1 MPSEI
6 FSQVLFNDGEGV
18 DPTDFNDMQNLERAQ
33 MWDRFLG
40 ELVASTFSSGGFND
54 PAVQGPLSF
63 AGPFQQPGPPSSE
76 VQAKAYAYTPNPG
89 CGIPLV
95 NSVGGN
101 NRIMISAG
109 TLYQYLGTI
118 DGSTPKFLPFRFKG
132 DGTEFVDIANGD
144 PSDPRVDIIQMALSY
159 VNDTSVS
166 RDFKDATTGAVTTTT
181 PTKRRRIQ
189 CVLSVKQGTPAA
201 SPRYPD
207 PDAGNCVI
215 AGVVVGTNCVHATF
229 PGFDD
234 AAGAVAVLH
243 DQRMPMRARSI
254 GVPPNDYLYTAGYS
268 TVAGRQFV
276 QKSTGGGEDLVIP
289 LWAGTCSRLL
299 GASISA
305 FPATPPFSG
314 KWFAESY
321 TNSGPGFSDVSYK
334 LGETGLFFLGSVF
347 STVSV
352 GNLQYHSLHEP
363 VAGPTVLASTGAVM
377 GAPIWT
383 NGRRAPHEPARVGAP
398 NILIGGIVRATGV
411 SFRFIAPGNGSQ
423 FGPTT
428 FVIATGL

>member
-18 DPTDFNDMQNLERAQ
+18 DPTDFNDVQNLQRAQ

-40 ELVASTFSSGGFND
+40 ELVAPTFVGSGTHD
-54 PAVQGPLSF
+54 PAVQGPISF
-63 AGPFQQPGPPSSE
+63 AGPFQQSGPPTSE
-76 VQAKAYAYTPNPG
+76 ASAMAYAYTPNPG
-89 CGIPLV
+89 CAMPMVGIL
-95 NSVGGN
+95 GN
-101 NRIMISAG
+101 AQIMITAG
-109 TLYQYLGTI
+109 TLYQYLGSI

-132 DGTEFVDIANGD
+132 DATEFVTIANGD
-144 PSDPRVDIIQMALSY
+144 PSNPRVDIIQMALSY
-159 VNDTSVS
+159 VNDTTVS

-215 AGVVVGTNCVHATF
+215 AGVVVGTNCVHAAF

-243 DQRMPMRARSI
+243 DQRMPMRSRSI
-254 GVPPNDYLYTAGYS
+254 GVSPSNYLYTAGYS
-268 TVAGRQFV
+268 TVAGRPYV
-276 QKSTGGGEDLVIP
+276 QKSTGGGEDLAIP

-305 FPATPPFSG
+305 FPATPPFTA

-321 TNSGPGFSDVSYK
+321 TNSGPGFSDASFK
-334 LGETGLFFLGSVF
+334 LAGTGLTFLGSVF
-347 STVSV
+347 SSASV
-352 GNLQYHSLHEP
+352 GNLIYHAAHEP
-363 VAGPTVLASTGAVM
+363 VAGPTVLASNGAFV

-383 NGRRAPHEPARVGAP
+383 NGRRAPHEPARAGAP
-398 NILIGGIVRATGV
+398 NILIGGIVRATGI
-411 SFRFIAPGNGSQ
+411 SFRFIAPANGSQ

-428 FVIATGL
+428 FVIAAGL